1 MIAAIMSHIALNL
14 LAEKRSSTGG
24 DLSAAGGP
32 DNVGGTWG
40 YSLRELRDPQGWWGM
55 CGWESVRPGNV
66 AKAGA
71 QIGSESSYLNKSEW
85 VPVLTRVI
93 NFME

>member
-1 MIAAIMSHIALNL
+1 MDSEYIARDGKARQLGFLTLAGSIGPGNYIIALNL

-32 DNVGGTWG
+32 DNVVGTWG
-40 YSLRELRDPQGWWGM
+40 YPKGASRPLGIAGS
-55 CGWESVRPGNV
+55 ESARSGNV

-71 QIGSESSYLNKSEW
+71 
-85 VPVLTRVI
+85 
-93 NFME
+93 

>member
-1 MIAAIMSHIALNL
+1 MDSEYIARDGKARQLGFLTLAGSIGPGNYIIALNL

-32 DNVGGTWG
+32 DNVCGIYMG
-40 YSLRELRDPQGWWGM
+40 YPKGASRPLGIAGS
-55 CGWESVRPGNV
+55 ESARSGNV

-71 QIGSESSYLNKSEW
+71 
-85 VPVLTRVI
+85 
-93 NFME
+93 